1 MICQIRKQLTV
12 VMCKM
17 QIFAAMLMC
26 AVGGGAILACGGSE
40 ADSGASSGSAK
51 VAVDPTSPGPLM
63 QPGQNCLRCHSPS
76 GTAKRVPWTAG
87 GTVYASKDA
96 AANAGIAG
104 VKVTLSDKAGK
115 TVSLVT
121 NEAGN
126 FYTAEPFAAGG
137 INIKL
142 EKDGKVRTMPRPAPA
157 GSCGACHSYPDP
169 IGDGVSI
176 AEGRVYLN

>member
-1 MICQIRKQLTV
+1 
-12 VMCKM
+12 
-17 QIFAAMLMC
+17 
-26 AVGGGAILACGGSE
+26 
-40 ADSGASSGSAK
+40 
-51 VAVDPTSPGPLM
+51 M